1 MSGYVLAH
9 GGDDAGRRRLALL
22 DAFHG
27 PMTLRQL
34 EAAGVKSGWHCLEAG
49 GGSGAMTAWLA
60 ERVAPTGHVL
70 AIDIET
76 QWLEPLHGEIV
87 EVRRADITTVALPA
101 SRFDLVLARMLLL
114 HLPDPIEA
122 CRRFV
127 MTLAPGGQLIIQ
139 DADFRP
145 VALQGASDAEAAGL
159 ATMEAT
165 MRSAG
170 VHLSLGPELEA
181 MLHAVG
187 AQVVQVD
194 SEPSPARGGQAAA
207 LITAM
212 TLERFRAQAVNSGAS
227 DGAITAAVAALHDP
241 ERTFTGPT
249 QWIVRGRIPP

>member
-1 MSGYVLAH
+1 
-9 GGDDAGRRRLALL
+9 
-22 DAFHG
+22 
-27 PMTLRQL
+27 
-34 EAAGVKSGWHCLEAG
+34 
-49 GGSGAMTAWLA
+49 
-60 ERVAPTGHVL
+60 
-70 AIDIET
+70 
-76 QWLEPLHGEIV
+76 
-87 EVRRADITTVALPA
+87 
-101 SRFDLVLARMLLL
+101 MLLL
-114 HLPDPIEA
+114 HLPDPIGA
-122 CRRFV
+122 CSRFV

-181 MLHAVG
+181 VLHAVG

-194 SEPSPARGGQAAA
+194 SEPSPGRGGQAAA

-212 TLERFRAQAVNSGAS
+212 TLERFRAQAVNSVAS
-227 DGAITAAVAALHDP
+227 DEAITAAVAALHDP